1 MATGFPYEGLLRAA
15 QTDARKAMDEAR
27 NMERQQL
34 AAERVRVLMRV
45 ELGVDEF
52 TLDQITARAL
62 ELIADRLCELVTARQ
77 TIKDAEERCEIL
89 MRGLQGGP

>member
-1 MATGFPYEGLLRAA
+1 MATGYPYERALRAA
-15 QTDARKAMDEAR
+15 AHDAEQMAIAH
-27 NMERQQL
+27 NLERQQL
-34 AAERVRVLMRV
+34 AAQRIRELMR

-52 TLDQITARAL
+52 TLDQVTARSL

-77 TIKDAEERCEIL
+77 TIKDAEERCEVL